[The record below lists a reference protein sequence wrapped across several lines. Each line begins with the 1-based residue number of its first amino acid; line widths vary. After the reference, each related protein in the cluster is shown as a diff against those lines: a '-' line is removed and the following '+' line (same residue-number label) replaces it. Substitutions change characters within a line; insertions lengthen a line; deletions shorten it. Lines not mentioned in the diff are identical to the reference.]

1 MTYVIVFICGKY
13 NERKDFENDIN
24 DKNLSLNKHYF
35 INTTSTLRDSMINE
49 QKLDDNDLK
58 LLKMNRI
65 FETKLQSVI
74 KEVAIYCIF
83 LFLLYVVAFQNTSS
97 QSFWHNQIFQ
107 TKFVRR
113 VIRNDIGL
121 SDVCKS
127 K

>member
-1 MTYVIVFICGKY
+1 MTSVIVFICGKY

-107 TKFVRR
+107 TKGQYR
-113 VIRNDIGL
+113 IRPYFIPT
-121 SDVCKS
+121 
-127 K
+127 

>member
-1 MTYVIVFICGKY
+1 MTSLLVFICGKY
-13 NERKDFENDIN
+13 NESEDFENDIN
-24 DKNLSLNKHYF
+24 DKNVSLNNNYVKNSY
-35 INTTSTLRDSMINE
+35 STLRDTRINDH
-49 QKLDDNDLK
+49 KLDEKDLE
-58 LLKMNRI
+58 LLKKKRI

-74 KEVAIYCIF
+74 KEVVIYCLF
-83 LFLLYVVAFQNTSS
+83 LFVLFVVAFQNTSS